1 MEVHHES
8 QAKKKSKGSQIL
20 ISIAIC
26 WGKFS
31 KCLQT
36 KLEKERT
43 RDINKRESSVWIAI
57 MEFKAVLYETQ
68 TNIVVRRTYLER
80 VVETGSSWTRNLK
93 VEILRREA
101 ISCRRGSVDRKP

>member
-1 MEVHHES
+1 V
-8 QAKKKSKGSQIL
+8 
-20 ISIAIC
+20 ISTAIC

-36 KLEKERT
+36 KLEKETKRG
-43 RDINKRESSVWIAI
+43 INKRESSVWIAI
-57 MEFKAVLYETQ
+57 MQFKAVPYETQ
-68 TNIVVRRTYLER
+68 TNIVVRRTYPER

-101 ISCRRGSVDRKP
+101 ISCRGGSVDRKP